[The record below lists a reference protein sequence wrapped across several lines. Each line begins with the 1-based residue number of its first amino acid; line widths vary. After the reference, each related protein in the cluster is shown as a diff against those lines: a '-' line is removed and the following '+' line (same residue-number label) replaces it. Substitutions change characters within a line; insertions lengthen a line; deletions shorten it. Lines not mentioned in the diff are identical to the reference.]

1 MNNNINWML
10 ISLISSTLDQ
20 LIEQSHWDLDD
31 YEFSILLKSFY
42 EGFVNYQK
50 STKEEDQK
58 MSLHEKVTAHTS
70 DIKHIVNVVENAR
83 INCWGEDH
91 TCNLLTRRELKII
104 YNTLLEDDSWKTND

>member
-1 MNNNINWML
+1 MNNKINWML
-10 ISLISSTLDQ
+10 ISLICSVIEQ
-20 LIEQSHWDLDD
+20 LITHCNWDLDD
-31 YEFSILLKSFY
+31 YEYSVLLKSFY
-42 EGFVNYQK
+42 EGFIDYQK

-70 DIKHIVNVVENAR
+70 DIKHIVNVMENAK

-91 TCNLLTRRELKII
+91 TCNLITRRETNII